1 MNYESIRIIVEL
13 QSLALTAPVLV
24 LCAFV
29 IYECLHPLKTSIKG
43 SQMRWILFGICFGFA
58 GNLVDNFYWMF
69 PWTANY
75 LKLPITID
83 LVNFG
88 VFPNLLFRQ
97 TLTSIAAYCH
107 LRAFIPED
115 NTRLLN
121 FLNWGV
127 VTSITLGQVYILT
140 LWCINNE
147 FFK

>member
-1 MNYESIRIIVEL
+1 MNYENIRIIVEL

-43 SQMRWILFGICFGFA
+43 SQMRWILFGICFGFL
-58 GNLVDNFYWMF
+58 GNLVDNLYWMF

-75 LKLPITID
+75 LGLSSTPD

-88 VFPNLLFRQ
+88 VFSNLLFRQ
-97 TLTSIAAYCH
+97 TLTSVAAYCH

-115 NTRLLN
+115 NTRLLRL
-121 FLNWGV
+121 LNWGV
-127 VTSITLGQVYILT
+127 VASIILGEGYILT
-140 LWCINNE
+140 LWCINRGL
-147 FFK
+147 F

>member
-1 MNYESIRIIVEL
+1 MNYENIRIIVEL

-43 SQMRWILFGICFGFA
+43 SQMRWILFGICFGFL
-58 GNLVDNFYWMF
+58 GNLVDNLYWMF

-75 LKLPITID
+75 LGLSSTPD

-97 TLTSIAAYCH
+97 TLTSVAAYCH

-115 NTRLLN
+115 NTKLLR

-127 VTSITLGQVYILT
+127 VASIVLGEGYILT
-140 LWCINNE
+140 LWCINKGL
-147 FFK
+147 F

>member
-1 MNYESIRIIVEL
+1 MNYENIRIIVEL

-58 GNLVDNFYWMF
+58 GNLVDNLYWMF

-75 LKLPITID
+75 LGLSSTPN

-115 NTRLLN
+115 NTKLLR

-127 VTSITLGQVYILT
+127 VASILLGEGYILA
-140 LWCINNE
+140 LWCINQGL
-147 FFK
+147 F